1 MNDIQLLAEAVLAL
15 AQAVRD
21 APPPVINVTV
31 AAPELPEA
39 PEHPITVTVV
49 EREHAVPI
57 INVPVTV
64 SPTPITVESAPAQ
77 VQIHEAPEAPEAP
90 DPTSWEVLREP
101 HHPYRITGFRA
112 R

>member
-1 MNDIQLLAEAVLAL
+1 MNDIQLLCEAILAL

-39 PEHPITVTVV
+39 ADHPITVTVV

-64 SPTPITVESAPAQ
+64 SPTPVTVESAPAQ
-77 VQIHEAPEAPEAP
+77 VEIHEAAESP